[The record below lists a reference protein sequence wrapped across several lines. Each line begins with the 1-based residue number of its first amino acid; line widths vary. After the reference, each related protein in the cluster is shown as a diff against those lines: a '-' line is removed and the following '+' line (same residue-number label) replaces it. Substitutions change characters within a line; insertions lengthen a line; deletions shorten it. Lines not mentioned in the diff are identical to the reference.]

1 MKPLILGN
9 GLLGSELI
17 KQTGWDFLSRKSH
30 NFNIENFEH
39 YIDNSYDVIVNCIAN
54 TDTYSDDKD
63 SHWNVNVKF
72 VDRLIEYCNDNNIK
86 LVHIST
92 DYVYTGSDINANE
105 NTVPIHCNTWYG
117 YTKLVSDAIVQLRS
131 NNYLLIRCTQK
142 PTPFPYDS
150 AWIDQIGNFDYV
162 DVIAELIIKSIR
174 KGLHGVYNLGT
185 ETKTMFELASRTSDV
200 GKSFS
205 PINVPKNTSMNID
218 KLLTDLYE

>member
-1 MKPLILGN
+1 MKSLILGD

-39 YIDNSYDVIVNCIAN
+39 YIDNSYDVIINCIAN
-54 TDTYSDDKD
+54 TDTYSDDRD
-63 SHWNVNVKF
+63 SHWDVNVKF
-72 VDRLIEYCNDNNIK
+72 VDRLIEYCNDNNMK

-92 DYVYTGSDINANE
+92 DYVYTGSETNASE
-105 NTVPIHCNTWYG
+105 NTVPVHCNTWYG
-117 YTKLVSDAIVQLRS
+117 YTKLVSDALVQIRS
-131 NNYLLIRCTQK
+131 KKHLVIRCTQK
-142 PTPFPYDS
+142 PTPFPYEN

-174 KGLHGVYNLGT
+174 KDLHGLYNLGT